1 MAESSGHD
9 ADTVYEFLAKL
20 AAFQPGSIAI
30 RYIGRKDLDYSGLLA
45 TVNYIKTDFARSWT
59 GQKESDA
66 M

>member
-9 ADTVYEFLAKL
+9 ADTVYEFLVKL

-45 TVNYIKTDFARSWT
+45 TVNYK
-59 GQKESDA
+59 
-66 M
+66 

>member
-30 RYIGRKDLDYSGLLA
+30 RYIGRKDLDYSSLLA
-45 TVNYIKTDFARSWT
+45 TVNYIRQTLHDLGLGRKKVT
-59 GQKESDA
+59 
-66 M
+66 